1 MLNDRKEGHG
11 KIRHI
16 EYHKLNMQQMCP
28 MGCLE
33 LDTPEHCLSCDP
45 INPKETRNYIIKY
58 KDIFNKTVSK
68 QSDVTKLFATLLEKR
83 EDASALDTGPS
94 LHPSQGYDSS

>member
-45 INPKETRNYIIKY
+45 IYPKETRNYT
-58 KDIFNKTVSK
+58 KTYSV
-68 QSDVTKLFATLLEKR
+68 KLFQSNLML
-83 EDASALDTGPS
+83 PS
-94 LHPSQGYDSS
+94 YLPPSWRRGRMPVP